1 MLLEFLGAA
10 REVTGSCHY
19 VVFDDV
25 HLLVDCGM
33 EQGPDLYENQEL
45 PVNAAEIDY
54 VFVTHAHV
62 DHSGLLPLLYK
73 NGFRGWIYATK
84 ATMDLCSIML
94 RDSAHIQESEA
105 EWKNRKARR
114 AGQPEVTPMYD
125 VSDVQGVME
134 QFVPCDYGE
143 MVDVCCGL
151 SVRFVDAGHLLGS
164 ASIEMWVTEE
174 GEERKLVFSGD
185 IGSGNRPMIK
195 DPTYLEEA
203 DFVIMESTYG
213 NRNHDHASVQT
224 KVKREQLHNSVKSGD
239 AAEKTNDAQSSS
251 AAQNSGVAQSS
262 GMTSGDDVTAD
273 HRKQQAAA
281 SVASG
286 FDYAVEL
293 AKVISATFH
302 KGGNLVIPAFSV
314 GRTQELLYFI
324 RRIKTEGMLPEYPGF
339 EVYMDSPL
347 AVEATNIFSNNR
359 MECYNEKDL
368 ELIRQGINPIRFP
381 GLKIAVTSDE
391 SRKINTMPQS
401 KVIIS
406 ASGMCEAGRIRHHLK
421 HNLWRADSTILFVGY
436 QVPGTLGSSLLNGAK
451 TVKIFGEEIE
461 VHADIVRLPGLSAH
475 ADRDHL
481 TKWIEAFDKPPQKV
495 FVVHGEEPVAVEFAE
510 HVTKDVG
517 IEAVAPYSGDI
528 YDLISGACVQN
539 GTHKKV
545 EKKNKGTG
553 KNSGRNTV
561 YDRLLAAGERLLAVI
576 RKNKGLANK
585 DAARFADQITA
596 LCDKWDR

>member
-19 VVFDDV
+19 VMFDDV

-94 RDSAHIQESEA
+94 RDSAHIQVSEA

-125 VSDVQGVME
+125 ANDVQGVMG

-143 MVDVCCGL
+143 KFEVCKGL
-151 SVRFVDAGHLLGS
+151 EVRFVDAGHLLGS
-164 ASIEMWVTEE
+164 ASIEMWITEE
-174 GEERKLVFSGD
+174 GQQRKLVFSGD

-195 DPTYLEEA
+195 DPTYIEEA
-203 DFVIMESTYG
+203 DYVIMESTYG
-213 NRNHDHASVQT
+213 NRNHDSASVQSR
-224 KVKREQLHNSVKSGD
+224 VKKDD
-239 AAEKTNDAQSSS
+239 AAGRDA
-251 AAQNSGVAQSS
+251 AGVGEAERGSNAVI
-262 GMTSGDDVTAD
+262 DEAD
-273 HRKQQAAA
+273 YVKQQAAA
-281 SVASG
+281 SVDPG
-286 FDYAVEL
+286 FDYATEL
-293 AKVISATFH
+293 ARVINATFS

-324 RRIKTEGMLPEYPGF
+324 RRIKTEGLLPEYPGF

-347 AVEATNIFSNNR
+347 AVEATSIFTANR

-368 ELIRQGINPIRFP
+368 ELINHGINPIRFP
-381 GLKIAVTSDE
+381 GLKVAVTSDE
-391 SRKINTMPQS
+391 SRKINTMEQP

-436 QVPGTLGSSLLNGAK
+436 QVPGTLGSSLLGGAK
-451 TVKIFGEEIE
+451 TVRIFGEEIE

-481 TKWIEAFDKPPQKV
+481 TRWVEAFKKPPKKV

-510 HVTKDVG
+510 HVINDVG

-539 GTHKKV
+539 GTHKKA
-545 EKKNKGTG
+545 EKKRKDTG
-553 KNSGRNTV
+553 KGSGRNTV
-561 YDRLLAAGERLLAVI
+561 YDRLLAAGERLIAII